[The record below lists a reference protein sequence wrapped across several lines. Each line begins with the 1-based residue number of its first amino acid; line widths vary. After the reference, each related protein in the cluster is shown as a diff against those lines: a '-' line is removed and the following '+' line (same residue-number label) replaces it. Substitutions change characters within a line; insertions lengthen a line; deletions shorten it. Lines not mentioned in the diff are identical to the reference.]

1 MGESTKLVCYAGN
14 EGKSTRTRGPS
25 GPRPP
30 RQTLRREDRFT
41 GASLQ
46 KLMQDHHVIKPPMK
60 MPSAAALEKLASIL
74 ERWRGDYWHHQHIA
88 PLEKEI
94 ADGAGKMFPALEK
107 LRKIYEDRSDIP
119 ADIAKK
125 VDAINQALVSIARLY
140 TKSIAVEHG
149 GSLNWGY
156 LNNAWPVDFANAIQT
171 TNPNYKIG
179 IGHTGPLVRFITAV
193 TPCLT
198 GESTT
203 PESVATQLKGF
214 LKLYPGHIF
223 GQPLPF
229 QDCPTHTA
237 IPDILQGPSPAE
249 VERVFREHAAKL
261 NLLELRVSGRRTT
274 ARRE

>member
-1 MGESTKLVCYAGN
+1 MTAKATKKLVRYVGK

-30 RQTLRREDRFT
+30 RQTVREEDRFT

-46 KLMQDHHVIKPPMK
+46 KMMQDHVIKAPME

-74 ERWRGDYWHHQHIA
+74 ERWRGDYWNNQHIA

-125 VDAINQALVSIARLY
+125 VDAINQALASITRLY
-140 TKSIAVEHG
+140 NKSIAVEHH
-149 GSLNWGY
+149 GSLNWDY
-156 LNNAWPVDFANAIQT
+156 LNNALPADFATAMQT
-171 TNPNYKIG
+171 TNPNYEIG
-179 IGHTGPLVRFITAV
+179 IGHTGPLVRFIAAV
-193 TPCLT
+193 APYLT

-203 PESVATQLKGF
+203 PGSVATQLKAF
-214 LKLYPGHIF
+214 RDLYPGHIF

-229 QDCPTHTA
+229 QATA
-237 IPDILQGPSPAE
+237 IPDILQGLSPAE
-249 VERVFREHAAKL
+249 VEKVFREHAENL
-261 NLLELRVSGRRTT
+261 NLLELRLGGEQQRDRN
-274 ARRE
+274 RE